1 MRDLLND
8 LSEGLSHPD
17 PIRRAQ
23 IQMMKPLP
31 KRFYTDVAVA
41 EHEGGFAITLDGKM
55 VRTPARQILAVPTEA
70 LARLAAA
77 EWRAQVEVIDPMS
90 MPVTRL
96 VNTALDGV
104 ASNAQAILEDI
115 LRFSST
121 DLICY
126 RADGPELLVERQAER
141 WDPVIDWAA
150 NDLGAR
156 FILIEGVMHK
166 EQPREATAAFAV
178 TLARYDS
185 PMALAALHTVTTLT
199 GSAILALAFAEG
211 RVTTEEAWSLAHL
224 DEDWT
229 IEHWGSDEEAEERR
243 TKRFAEFKAAADVF
257 FALSA

>member
-1 MRDLLND
+1 
-8 LSEGLSHPD
+8 
-17 PIRRAQ
+17 
-23 IQMMKPLP
+23 
-31 KRFYTDVAVA
+31 
-41 EHEGGFAITLDGKM
+41 
-55 VRTPARQILAVPTEA
+55 
-70 LARLAAA
+70 
-77 EWRAQVEVIDPMS
+77 MS

-104 ASNAQAILEDI
+104 AANAQAIFEDI
-115 LRFSST
+115 LRFSSS

-126 RADGPELLVERQAER
+126 RAGEPELLVERQAEH

-156 FILIEGVMHK
+156 FILVEGVMPQ

-229 IEHWGSDEEAEERR
+229 IEHWGRDEEAEERR
-243 TKRFAEFKAAADVF
+243 AKRFAEFKAAADVF